1 MGYHRD
7 TVAMMARRVQSLV
20 MATESADAE
29 GTDIRQMLRN
39 HRRTFKVFLVFFKW
53 ALFFIMDQKLRAKLD
68 LRTWIARGLFS
79 PGLKDWWSRVTPPT
93 VNEFDSFLFGTKF
106 YLNFAFKAQR
116 KNYSTCIYPFGLSRR
131 WGCLLSKQDWNDLLV
146 INRELNDL

>member
-39 HRRTFKVFLVFFKW
+39 HRRTFKVFLVFFK
-53 ALFFIMDQKLRAKLD
+53 
-68 LRTWIARGLFS
+68 
-79 PGLKDWWSRVTPPT
+79 
-93 VNEFDSFLFGTKF
+93 
-106 YLNFAFKAQR
+106 
-116 KNYSTCIYPFGLSRR
+116 
-131 WGCLLSKQDWNDLLV
+131 
-146 INRELNDL
+146 